1 MFANRISDYLPEQ
14 TATPTAVASSI
25 PAGFAVCQLAPTATQ
40 PLALQLIAQQ
50 QAYEAQQQ
58 AYEQALLA
66 AREDALR
73 TVLGMLKPSV
83 N

>member
-1 MFANRISDYLPEQ
+1 MFANRISEYAPEYSEPP
-14 TATPTAVASSI
+14 AAASPAAI
-25 PAGFAVCQLAPTATQ
+25 PAGFAVCQLAPAATQ
-40 PLALQLIAQQ
+40 PLALQLL
-50 QAYEAQQQ
+50 AQQQ

-73 TVLGMLKPSV
+73 LVLSMLKPSV

>member
-1 MFANRISDYLPEQ
+1 VIGESAVFANRISGYSFGSAPAATFLP
-14 TATPTAVASSI
+14 T
-25 PAGFAVCQLAPTATQ
+25 GFAICPLNQQA
-40 PLALQLIAQQ
+40 PLAIQLM
-50 QAYEAQQQ
+50 AQQQ

-73 TVLGMLKPSV
+73 ILLSRLVVSP